1 MLRQDLDVHLCAQA
15 LSWPRGCGASEM
27 RAARTD
33 DDDADDAA
41 AAEDDDDDD
50 E

>member
-1 MLRQDLDVHLCAQA
+1 MLRHDLDVHLCALA
-15 LSWPRGCGASEM
+15 LSWPRGCEASEV

-33 DDDADDAA
+33 DDDADDAV
-41 AAEDDDDDD
+41 AEDDDD

>member
-1 MLRQDLDVHLCAQA
+1 MLWQDLDVHLCALA
-15 LSWPRGCGASEM
+15 LSWPRGCGASEV

-41 AAEDDDDDD
+41 AEDDDDDD